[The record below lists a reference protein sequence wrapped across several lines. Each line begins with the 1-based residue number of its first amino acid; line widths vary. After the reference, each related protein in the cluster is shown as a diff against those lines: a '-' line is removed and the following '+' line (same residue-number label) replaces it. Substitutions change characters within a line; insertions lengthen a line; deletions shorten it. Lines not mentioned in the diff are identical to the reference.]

1 MLRSDAS
8 RIATALQEKVGEGAT
23 TGQGVS
29 VTVETDQTQP
39 NYSPPGAGR
48 PTFIRYYIRI
58 SGGAR
63 TALLDLDQ
71 AAAVHDGIQAGSDP
85 DGVFDAIRSQEVSIE
100 EREEPTEDDVQP

>member
-1 MLRSDAS
+1 MLRSDA
-8 RIATALQEKVGEGAT
+8 RKIATALQEKVGEGAT

-58 SGGAR
+58 SDGAR

-71 AAAVHDGIQAGSDP
+71 AAAVHHGIEADSDP
-85 DGVFDAIRSQEVSIE
+85 DSVFDAIRSQEVSIE
-100 EREEPTEDDVQP
+100 ERDASIEGDVQP